1 MEKQL
6 MILSESLDSKTEILE
21 KLLQDS
27 ILQQQLI
34 TQENPDLEAYDKVV
48 EEKDQLIDRIT
59 HLDDGF
65 EALYEKLSEGLQQ
78 NKERYAVQIRN
89 LKQKIEKVTE
99 LSVKVQKQEAVNK
112 ELLDEYFRKQR
123 GGIRQNRTT
132 ARAAYGYYKQMSSIS
147 SANSSFVDNKYHP
160 ES

>member
-1 MEKQL
+1 VEKQL
-6 MILSESLDSKTEILE
+6 LILSESLDSKCEILE
-21 KLLQDS
+21 KLLNDS
-27 ILQQQLI
+27 VLQQQLI
-34 TQENPDLEAYDKVV
+34 AQENPDLEAYDNLV
-48 EEKDQLIDRIT
+48 EEKDQLIDRMT

-65 EALYEKLSEGLQQ
+65 EAMYEKLSEGLQQ
-78 NKERYAVQIRN
+78 NKDRYAEQIRD
-89 LKQKIEKVTE
+89 LKRKIEKVTE

-112 ELLDEYFRKQR
+112 ELLDDFFRKQR
-123 GGIRQNRTT
+123 GGIRQNRTS